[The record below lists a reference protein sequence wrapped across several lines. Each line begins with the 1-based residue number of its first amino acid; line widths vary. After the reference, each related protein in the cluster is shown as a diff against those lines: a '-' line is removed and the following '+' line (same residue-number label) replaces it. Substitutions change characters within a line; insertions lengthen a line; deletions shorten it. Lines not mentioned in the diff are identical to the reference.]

1 MRINSKEFGSAAGSD
16 WTPMIDMTFQLIAFF
31 MFVLNFN
38 DADQDERIR
47 LPLTELAKPSEVVA
61 ERPLTLQL
69 TREGTVIFSGREM
82 PLVNLE
88 AELRN
93 EAEVLRRLEKSPA
106 SVTMIIRAD
115 ADAETGK
122 VQELIQACQESK
134 FEKFSLRAKQKATGP
149 QP

>member
-1 MRINSKEFGSAAGSD
+1 MRINSKVFGSAAECD

-47 LPLTELAKPSEVVA
+47 LPLTELAKPTEVAA
-61 ERPLTLQL
+61 ERPLTLHL

-82 PLVNLE
+82 PLANLKG
-88 AELRN
+88 ELRN
-93 EAEVLRRLEKSPA
+93 EAEVLRRLEKTPA
-106 SVTMIIRAD
+106 SVTMIVRAD
-115 ADAETGK
+115 ADAETGQ
-122 VQELIQACQESK
+122 VQELIQACQEAK